1 MAPRV
6 SILYK
11 RDVGPELTEKGT
23 TSLPM
28 PEVSEG
34 KQSEIF
40 TTNPSVSDLSAEG
53 PHIFNNRSYHPS
65 HGRPTPNVVA
75 SGRQN

>member
-6 SILYK
+6 SFLYK
-11 RDVGPELTEKGT
+11 RDVDPEMSEKGT
-23 TSLPM
+23 TSP
-28 PEVSEG
+28 PISEVPEG
-34 KQSEIF
+34 KQSEMF

-75 SGRQN
+75 SGRQI